1 LVLTDNFQ
9 FFVEVFLLFLLFG
22 LKPLEGLNA
31 LELKFVGE
39 VDGGLLDEFV
49 EQV

>member
-1 LVLTDNFQ
+1 ML
-9 FFVEVFLLFLLFG
+9 EAFLFLCLLFG
-22 LKPLEGLNA
+22 LKSLEGLNA